1 MLEQSNE
8 SGFDLDFE
16 LGLANAEQIK
26 VVDKNRPVT
35 MQAVDLLAE
44 LTGEDS

>member
-1 MLEQSNE
+1 MREKSNE

-16 LGLANAEQIK
+16 LGLANADNIK
-26 VVDKNRPVT
+26 VVDKNRALT
-35 MQAVDLLAE
+35 MQSVDLLAE